1 MIVFI
6 AYKWKSYFI
15 ISSWN
20 IEYSKKSWNSVTET
34 SGSSISMTRTQMF
47 QKFFVGKSWAMW
59 NTTTQ
64 NTEGMTLPHP
74 LPPPIF
80 PWPHPSPHCHS
91 CSLWSSAS
99 ECPLCP
105 PTEGIIYLYNR
116 APPHI
121 SLPPLCMHSDVNRP
135 GCAFMHSSSSQVLC
149 FCFLSSHTNAIVLLG
164 NHQSCSC
171 LPWKLI
177 ITTSVSMFPYEL
189 FHRSQSAE
197 HKPHFT
203 LSAMLDVH
211 FEGSPK
217 VS

>member
-20 IEYSKKSWNSVTET
+20 IEYSKKSWNSVTEA

-64 NTEGMTLPHP
+64 NTEGMTLPPP
-74 LPPPIF
+74 LSPPVF
-80 PWPHPSPHCHS
+80 SWPHPSPHCHS

-121 SLPPLCMHSDVNRP
+121 SLHVVY
-135 GCAFMHSSSSQVLC
+135 AFRCKQTWVRIHVLFFSSSP
-149 FCFLSSHTNAIVLLG
+149 VLLL
-164 NHQSCSC
+164 S
-171 LPWKLI
+171 
-177 ITTSVSMFPYEL
+177 L
-189 FHRSQSAE
+189 FQ
-197 HKPHFT
+197 P
-203 LSAMLDVH
+203 
-211 FEGSPK
+211 
-217 VS
+217 